1 MMILTVVIANT
12 DNQKRLQ
19 VLAAVLVYVLLS
31 AALVL
36 KIMGVE

>member
-31 AALVL
+31 AALAL

>member
-1 MMILTVVIANT
+1 MMILTVVVANT